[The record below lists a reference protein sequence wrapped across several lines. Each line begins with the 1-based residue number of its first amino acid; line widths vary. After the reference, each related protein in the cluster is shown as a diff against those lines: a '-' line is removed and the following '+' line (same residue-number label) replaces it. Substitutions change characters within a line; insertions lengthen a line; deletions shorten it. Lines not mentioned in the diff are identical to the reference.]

1 MTGICL
7 PHRCSTSDSPKF
19 PEQKLELFYSQ
30 REHVAVPIGS
40 YQHRLEH
47 CGWHICQ
54 NCSDSVL
61 HMSSDLSLRVRK
73 QKSVPVGRK
82 KTCESLF
89 RQKSMSAPHW
99 WIFYKDSFSYWNFQL
114 NPSIFWQFL
123 LIMSSSIQF
132 CINFALK
139 LMFLSK
145 FFLKFCRLKLAR
157 FLAKVKLFVKYSPVL
172 LHPHHIL
179 HCHLTTC
186 TDGDWR

>member
-1 MTGICL
+1 MSSSHMFYIWFSKVSRTKARTVLLSERTRCCSNRKLSTQTRTLWMTYL
-7 PHRCSTSDSPKF
+7 S
-19 PEQKLELFYSQ
+19 ELF
-30 REHVAVPIGS
+30 
-40 YQHRLEH
+40 
-47 CGWHICQ
+47 
-54 NCSDSVL
+54 
-61 HMSSDLSLRVRK
+61 SSDLSLRVRK

-82 KTCESLF
+82 KTCKSLF

-99 WIFYKDSFSYWNFQL
+99 WIFYKDSFFYWNFQL

-145 FFLKFCRLKLAR
+145 FFLKFCRLRLAR

-172 LHPHHIL
+172 LHPRHIL